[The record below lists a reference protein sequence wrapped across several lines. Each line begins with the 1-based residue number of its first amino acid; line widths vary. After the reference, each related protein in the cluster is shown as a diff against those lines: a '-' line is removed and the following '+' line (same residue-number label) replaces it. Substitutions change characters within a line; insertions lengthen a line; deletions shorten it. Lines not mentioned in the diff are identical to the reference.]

1 MKRLAPCLVA
11 LILIGCDGAT
21 PESKPPAPT
30 SAVSS
35 KQETVVAEKP
45 KLTADEAKRLA
56 SETMD
61 YFSSRKAQF
70 AEDAVM
76 NDDALR
82 ATFLYSKELKGIA
95 DRWPAILD
103 GDTQAK
109 KFGHCRHLML
119 TAQSYAESMNQL
131 AFKGGSERTAKE
143 NRKDFLKD
151 WKGCE
156 SALAG

>member
-1 MKRLAPCLVA
+1 MPTKKPAGQKRSS
-11 LILIGCDGAT
+11 AT
-21 PESKPPAPT
+21 PSVQGTQIGGCNNQVVIVNAT
-30 SAVSS
+30 HLSIGGSVCASS
-35 KQETVVAEKP
+35 
-45 KLTADEAKRLA
+45 
-56 SETMD
+56 S
-61 YFSSRKAQF
+61 
-70 AEDAVM
+70 
-76 NDDALR
+76 
-82 ATFLYSKELKGIA
+82 
-95 DRWPAILD
+95 D
-103 GDTQAK
+103 GDPQAE